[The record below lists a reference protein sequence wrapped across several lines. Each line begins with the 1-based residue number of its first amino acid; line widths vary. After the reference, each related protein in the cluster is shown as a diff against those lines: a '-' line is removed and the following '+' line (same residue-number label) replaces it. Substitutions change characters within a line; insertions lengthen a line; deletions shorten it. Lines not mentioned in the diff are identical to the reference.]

1 MFWSG
6 SNAVRGPGAKAPTD
20 SPRAKINS
28 CWRGKRLWLLAD
40 SSCYCRQAKA
50 CRLTSVYTAIACIL
64 RAAKSAGRTC
74 RIAGKT
80 INSCVFLPLCRCVS
94 SVGTSACEENGQD
107 FGENRVREPEGRKLL
122 VLYTRFGGRIASDG
136 GLGG

>member
-1 MFWSG
+1 M
-6 SNAVRGPGAKAPTD
+6 PPD
-20 SPRAKINS
+20 
-28 CWRGKRLWLLAD
+28 KRLH
-40 SSCYCRQAKA
+40 R
-50 CRLTSVYTAIACIL
+50 IACIL

-136 GLGG
+136 GLGGRRGMQPAGPARSEESSRFTKVGVWAIR